1 MIHYGVI
8 KNEDM
13 KNLEEMTNEEFEEF
27 LEELDE
33 DEREGYEEKRYR
45 RSMEARLDRSSQ
57 FRRLYGGDIGF

>member
-33 DEREGYEEKRYR
+33 DEREGYEE
-45 RSMEARLDRSSQ
+45 
-57 FRRLYGGDIGF
+57 